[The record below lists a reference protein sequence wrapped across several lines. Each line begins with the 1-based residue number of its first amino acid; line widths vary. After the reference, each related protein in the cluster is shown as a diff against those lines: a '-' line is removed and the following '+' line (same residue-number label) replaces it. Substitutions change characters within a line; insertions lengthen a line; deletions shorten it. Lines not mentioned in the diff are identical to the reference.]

1 MESGGVPLIG
11 AVQGCVVWVLT
22 WCIGRYMPAGK
33 VREKAR
39 HFLPEVALVLSVFL
53 AGMWN
58 HLQGSGALTL
68 DTVQMALVAGG
79 VAIGGHS
86 AAREKVKL
94 LAKSRQAGEHDA
106 PAQAPDQSTDQ

>member
-1 MESGGVPLIG
+1 MESEGVPLIG

-22 WCIGRYMPAGK
+22 WCIGRYMPGK
-33 VREKAR
+33 AREKAR

-94 LAKSRQAGEHDA
+94 LAKSRQAGVTDA